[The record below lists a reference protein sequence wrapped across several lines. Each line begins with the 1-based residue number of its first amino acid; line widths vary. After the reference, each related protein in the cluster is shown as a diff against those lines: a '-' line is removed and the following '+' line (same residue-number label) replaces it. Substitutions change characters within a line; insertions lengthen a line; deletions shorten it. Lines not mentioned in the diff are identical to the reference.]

1 MSEIPAL
8 TGASPFGCSWS
19 ASLAHGSTGGKS
31 PALYCRPMTP
41 NHVKQRL
48 AAGKACFGSLLN
60 FGDPLVAEL
69 MASVGFDWLL
79 VDTEHGPI
87 DLATLATMF
96 ATITRYPCAPLVR
109 VHALDEA
116 NVKRVLDAG
125 AWGVLAPNVR
135 TREEAELL
143 VRACKY
149 PPEGGRSL
157 GAGRFA
163 LSFKTDAPTYFRRA
177 NDEILVIAQ
186 IEHVDAVANIDA
198 ILSVPGIDACYVGPN
213 DWCASAGPPPSPLA
227 PPAAITGAG
236 PTGPAAAAPPRR
248 RARAPHPRARDA
260 EQGHPGT
267 QQ

>member
-1 MSEIPAL
+1 MIRRPR
-8 TGASPFGCSWS
+8 GRGRGRASSWS
-19 ASLAHGSTGGKS
+19 ASLAHGSTGGKP

-48 AAGKACFGSLLN
+48 SAGKACFGSLLN

-96 ATITRYPCAPLVR
+96 ATFTRYPCAPFVR
-109 VHALDEA
+109 VHALSEA
-116 NVKRVLDAG
+116 SVKRVLDAG

-149 PPEGGRSL
+149 PPRGVRSL

-163 LSFKTDAPTYFRRA
+163 LSFRTDAPTYFQRA
-177 NDEILVIAQ
+177 NDELLVIAQ
-186 IEHVDAVANIDA
+186 IEHVDGVKNIDA
-198 ILSVPGIDACYVGPN
+198 ILRPEERRVGKE
-213 DWCASAGPPPSPLA
+213 GR
-227 PPAAITGAG
+227 GRG
-236 PTGPAAAAPPRR
+236 RQRR
-248 RARAPHPRARDA
+248 ENKKR
-260 EQGHPGT
+260 
-267 QQ
+267 